1 MPLQGSA
8 RAATSSKVLA
18 IWRQFKDDVVIEAQ
32 YTPTS
37 TVDGSS
43 FTRIRS
49 GQGSLKVNDQS
60 SKSKMFLSK
69 DHATYPTTAN
79 CTFERTA
86 VADKLGKKRIDYAVL
101 ILNTNELDGTIQKRL
116 ESEAFPV
123 DVLRNGT
130 AIVRVASG
138 YGYSLNQAE
147 TETLS
152 LEIKAGY
159 SAAPDDRFTIKTVR
173 LLDDDYM

>member
-1 MPLQGSA
+1 MSPQGSS
-8 RAATSSKVLA
+8 RSATSNKILA
-18 IWRQFKDDVVIEAQ
+18 VWRQFKGDVVVEAQ

-49 GQGSLKVNDQS
+49 GQGSLKVKDQS
-60 SKSKMFLSK
+60 SKAKMFLSQ
-69 DHATYPTTAN
+69 DRATYPTTAN

-116 ESEAFPV
+116 ESESFPV
-123 DVLRNGT
+123 DVLRNGK

-138 YGYSLNQAE
+138 YGYGLNTTE
-147 TETLS
+147 IETLS
-152 LEIKAGY
+152 LEIQAGF